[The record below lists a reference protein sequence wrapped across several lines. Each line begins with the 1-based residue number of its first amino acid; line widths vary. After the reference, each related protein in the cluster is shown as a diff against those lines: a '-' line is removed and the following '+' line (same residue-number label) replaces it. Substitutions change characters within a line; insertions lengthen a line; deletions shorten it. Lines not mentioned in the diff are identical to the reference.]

1 MPSIQAKRGRRAPAS
16 VASGSANLRRRVGE
30 TLVASLRAKLLAWY
44 PGARRDLP
52 WRRTRDPYAVWISE
66 TMLQQTRV
74 DTVIPYYERFLRD
87 LPTLGHLAEAP
98 QEQVLR
104 LWSGLGYY
112 RRARMLHAAA
122 KQAAAAHEGAVPSE
136 VDDLRKLA
144 GIGAYTAGAVASIA
158 FGRRAAVVDGN
169 VARVLARLFAIE
181 DDVKT
186 ARGAARVWRLA
197 EELVPDGDGDPG
209 DWNQALME
217 LGATVCVPREPRC
230 GECPVRDECEGKRLG
245 IASTLPRAAPKRP
258 PISVRRVAI
267 VLASERAVLLARRR
281 GDVLFG
287 GLWEP
292 PLAEGE
298 MATLATRLGIDAT
311 SLVPAGE
318 VLHLLSHRRMQIVV
332 ARAPLGRLTRRK
344 RWPLPGP
351 EYDAVEL
358 VQLDELARRPQAT
371 LARKVLAVADVAAP
385 L

>member
-1 MPSIQAKRGRRAPAS
+1 MGK
-16 VASGSANLRRRVGE
+16 

-98 QEQVLR
+98 QDQVLG

-122 KQAAAAHEGAVPSE
+122 KQATAAHGGAVPSE

-169 VARVLARLFAIE
+169 VARVLARLFVIE

-281 GDVLFG
+281 SDVLFG

-311 SLVPAGE
+311 SLEPVGE

-344 RWPLPGP
+344 RWPLPGL

-358 VQLDELARRPQAT
+358 VQLDELARRPQAM